1 VRFIAAGRPMT
12 YDATDSRSMVLRL
25 EFSIADAV
33 HQRGLVPVLTA
44 AILAWWNRPRLPS
57 DLPNYLRAD
66 LGLPP
71 AEQPGHWT
79 DIHHGIAIPA
89 PLRRPGM

>member
-1 VRFIAAGRPMT
+1 MFNNTAPQGSI
-12 YDATDSRSMVLRL
+12 VLRL

-33 HQRGLVPVLTA
+33 HQRGLVSVLVA
-44 AILAWWNRPRLPS
+44 AIAAWWNRPRLPAN
-57 DLPNYLRAD
+57 LPASLRAD

-71 AEQPGHWT
+71 EASPAHWL
-79 DIHHGIAIPA
+79 DVQANLAVPP

>member
-1 VRFIAAGRPMT
+1 MSYNTLPEGSI
-12 YDATDSRSMVLRL
+12 VLRL

-33 HQRGLVPVLTA
+33 HQRGLLSVLATA
-44 AILAWWNRPRLPS
+44 ISAWWNRPRLPAH
-57 DLPNYLRAD
+57 LPASLRAD

-71 AEQPGHWT
+71 TIEAMHWL
-79 DIHHGIAIPA
+79 DIPSRSGIPD